1 MKLILM
7 IVLSVGLSGCLPNEG
22 AVQNG
27 ADKPTLEFQNSS
39 GGGNGDYYGGKP
51 EPGTYSRVASFSSCS
66 ASCLCNP
73 LISEKIQISE
83 TSATL
88 SKRDPTTCKVMRQ
101 EIDFNELEY
110 AAYEPG
116 RVGHSE
122 GIYVKSGVL
131 QSQGINE
138 AWCRL
143 EGSNTRTGYDV
154 IVTANYDKREFASKV
169 TDSKLLRNGET
180 VRREFHVDSLERD
193 IQPDSRIRYRS
204 DDFVLEVDLTKF
216 NAVTGKFSSKVK
228 FEASGIDLETSIG
241 CRLSGELETAN

>member
-7 IVLSVGLSGCLPNEG
+7 MVLVAGLSGCLPNEG
-22 AVQNG
+22 VGQNG
-27 ADKPTLEFQNSS
+27 SEKPKLELQNSS

-51 EPGTYSRVASFSSCS
+51 EPGTYSRIATLNPCG
-66 ASCLCNP
+66 P
-73 LISEKIQISE
+73 LISEKIHI
-83 TSATL
+83 SATNATL
-88 SKRDPTTCKVMRQ
+88 TKRDPITCQVVRQ
-101 EIDFNELEY
+101 EIDFNDLEY

-131 QSQGINE
+131 QTQGINE

-154 IVTANYDKREFASKV
+154 IVTANYATREFAAKV
-169 TDSKLLRNGET
+169 SDSRLLRNGET
-180 VRREFHVDSLERD
+180 TRREFHVDQIERD
-193 IQPDSRIRYRS
+193 VQAGSRIRYRN

-216 NAVTGKFSSKVK
+216 NAVTGKFNSKVK
-228 FEASGIDLETSIG
+228 FEASGIDLETAIG
-241 CRLSGELETAN
+241 CRLSGELEVVN